1 MKKTVKVFTRILSI
15 LFLSLLLSSCKTK
28 ELLPL
33 PNVTAIVNTYEYT
46 IQPMDEDAKCDNT
59 TLTAFYDGFNVIYGL
74 NKDKIMKFCIENKTN
89 KYLILD
95 KSKCYVI
102 YDGFSREL
110 FKDVRSGRSTTYNN
124 VQDAI
129 SSVSTNESSI
139 TLSIPPYSKWELPVE
154 ETNLDALKEY
164 NKIIT
169 ELGSHSL
176 TPYTTNQTIEFVIP
190 YSWDY
195 SLSKWA
201 TSRNRLYVGNIKVEE
216 KLCAYPGAATRYNL
230 FMEKSYSKAGITKAG
245 RAEYDRVTEINREID
260 KKNAK
265 IKRNNYTAKVVGL
278 SVGVPVVTLFV
289 ALLIALAAGA

>member
-1 MKKTVKVFTRILSI
+1 MKKTVKVFTHILSI

-28 ELLPL
+28 ALLSL
-33 PNVTAIVNTYEYT
+33 PKVTAIVNTYEYT

-59 TLTAFYDGFNVIYGL
+59 TLTASYDGFNIIYGL
-74 NKDKIMKFCIENKTN
+74 NKDNVMKFFIENKTN
-89 KYLILD
+89 KYLIID

-154 ETNLDALKEY
+154 ETNVETVKFCY
-164 NKIIT
+164 KFYK
-169 ELGSHSL
+169 ELGSYSL

-216 KLCAYPGAATRYNL
+216 RLCASPSQINFGHTYNSYTNATVTA
-230 FMEKSYSKAGITKAG
+230 EG
-245 RAEYDRVTEINREID
+245 RAEYDRVARLNDEIR
-260 KKNAK
+260 KKNLNAEM
-265 IKRNNYTAKVVGL
+265 NNELFKLLGL
-278 SVGVPVVTLFV
+278 CVGVPLGVSFI
-289 ALLIALAAGA
+289 AILIALAAGA

>member
-1 MKKTVKVFTRILSI
+1 MKKTVKVFTHILSI

-28 ELLPL
+28 ALLPL
-33 PNVTAIVNTYEYT
+33 PKVTAIVNTYEYT

-59 TLTAFYDGFNVIYGL
+59 TLTASYDGFNVVYRL
-74 NKDKIMKFCIENKTN
+74 NKNRIMTFIIENKTN

-129 SSVSTNESSI
+129 NNVNTNESSI

-176 TPYTTNQTIEFVIP
+176 TPYTTNQIIEFVIP

-216 KLCAYPGAATRYNL
+216 RLCASPSHIYFGHTNNSYTKATV
-230 FMEKSYSKAGITKAG
+230 TKAG
-245 RAEYDRVTEINREID
+245 RAEYDRVARLNDEIR
-260 KKNAK
+260 KKNLNAK
-265 IKRNNYTAKVVGL
+265 EKNDFMLGL
-278 SVGVPVVTLFV
+278 CIVLPPAIGLLV
-289 ALLIALAAGA
+289 ALLLVL

>member
-1 MKKTVKVFTRILSI
+1 MKKTVKVFTHILSI

-28 ELLPL
+28 ALLPL
-33 PNVTAIVNTYEYT
+33 PKVTAIVNTYEYT

-59 TLTAFYDGFNVIYGL
+59 TLTASYDGFNVVYRL
-74 NKDKIMKFCIENKTN
+74 NKNRIMTFIIENKTN

-129 SSVSTNESSI
+129 NNVNTNESSI

-201 TSRNRLYVGNIKVEE
+201 TSRNRLYVGNIKAEE
-216 KLCAYPGAATRYNL
+216 RLCASPSQINFGYTNNSYTKATV
-230 FMEKSYSKAGITKAG
+230 TKAG
-245 RAEYDRVTEINREID
+245 RAEYDRVARLNDEIR
-260 KKNAK
+260 KKNRKAEE
-265 IKRNNYTAKVVGL
+265 NNEFFKMFGRCVGIPL
-278 SVGVPVVTLFV
+278 GLGFIGI
-289 ALLIALAAGA
+289 LIGLASGS